1 MQYSVLLD
9 RLQKLTNQNITQ
21 AELCRVL
28 KQNQKDLEF
37 AKQNAWQVPEGYFEK
52 IRSQITKNPTSVK
65 MQGLRKED
73 LLLEE

>member
-9 RLQKLTNQNITQ
+9 RLQNLTKQKIT
-21 AELCRVL
+21 
-28 KQNQKDLEF
+28 QKDLEF
-37 AKQNAWQVPEGYFEK
+37 ARQNAWQVPEGYFEK

>member
-9 RLQKLTNQNITQ
+9 RLQKLINQNITQ

-37 AKQNAWQVPEGYFEK
+37 AKQNAWQVPEGFFDN
-52 IRSQITKNPTSVK
+52 IRTQITKNPTSVK
-65 MQGLRKED
+65 M
-73 LLLEE
+73 

>member
-1 MQYSVLLD
+1 MSKMLVEQLIQY
-9 RLQKLTNQNITQ
+9 LQNLTKQKIT
-21 AELCRVL
+21 
-28 KQNQKDLEF
+28 QKDLEF
-37 AKQNAWQVPEGYFEK
+37 ARQNAWQVPEGYFEN

>member
-1 MQYSVLLD
+1 MLVEQLIQY
-9 RLQKLTNQNITQ
+9 LQNLTKQKIT
-21 AELCRVL
+21 
-28 KQNQKDLEF
+28 QKDLEF
-37 AKQNAWQVPEGYFEK
+37 ARQNAWQVPEGYFEK

>member
-1 MQYSVLLD
+1 MASIIEIQTD
-9 RLQKLTNQNITQ
+9 LQNLTKQKIT
-21 AELCRVL
+21 
-28 KQNQKDLEF
+28 QKDLEF

>member
-1 MQYSVLLD
+1 MLID
-9 RLQKLTNQNITQ
+9 EKIDDLQNLTKQKIT
-21 AELCRVL
+21 
-28 KQNQKDLEF
+28 QKDLEF